1 MIVHCPGPHVNFG
14 GRSIS
19 WFHLTGLAGAG
30 ASISVFLIGAHI
42 RSLPAWPLLPLI
54 AMAIVIFLGIAMV
67 TKVMTGQERLTYY
80 HNELVILVGAALFL
94 HAVHQPVLA
103 YLDLVAVA
111 ISAFLV
117 CGRVGCCIVGCCH
130 GRPRHHGVVYGAAH
144 VDAGFPPSYAGVPLV
159 PVQLLEAATA
169 ASIVL
174 VTLRIMAAGAPDGS
188 ALAVTFIGYGAARF
202 ALEFVRGDVRP
213 TRAGLSEAQWTSTVI
228 ATLVLT
234 AVLRGASG
242 VPSGAIV
249 VAAAVMAAAAARVVT
264 HRGVRR
270 LRRQLRGPIH
280 VDALL
285 AFMKGDA
292 TADRE
297 VGHRLRI
304 VTTSLGVIVSAD
316 PVTLSAD
323 AVSHDRHWAMSWPGH
338 GLDEADGQWLANL
351 IATTVGNRC
360 QARAI
365 FGNGVIH
372 VVLSRTSAAGPNPS
386 TDVHMPDEPP
396 SGALGP
402 RGNYLRVVSGEH
414 APSPI

>member
-1 MIVHCPGPHVNFG
+1 MIVRCPGPHVHVG
-14 GRSIS
+14 GRAIS

-42 RSLPAWPLLPLI
+42 RSLAAWPLLPLT

-67 TKVMTGQERLTYY
+67 TKVVTGEERLTYY
-80 HNELVILVGAALFL
+80 HNELVILGGGALFL

-117 CGRVGCCIVGCCH
+117 CGRVGCCLVGCCH
-130 GRPRHHGVVYGAAH
+130 GRPGHHGLVYGAAH
-144 VDAGFPPSYAGVPLV
+144 VDAGFPASYAGVPLV

-169 ASIVL
+169 ATIVI
-174 VTLRIMAAGAPDGS
+174 VTLRIMAAGAPDGA

-213 TRAGLSEAQWTSTVI
+213 ARAGLAEAQWTSAVI
-228 ATLVLT
+228 AALVLT
-234 AVLRGASG
+234 AVLGGASG

-249 VAAAVMAAAAARVVT
+249 VAATVIAAAAVRVMT

-270 LRRQLRGPIH
+270 LRRQLRAPRH
-280 VDALL
+280 VEALL
-285 AFMKGDA
+285 AFIKGDA

-297 VGHRLRI
+297 VCHPLRI

-316 PVTLSAD
+316 PVTVSAD
-323 AVSHDRHWAMSWPGH
+323 AVGHDRHWAISWPGY
-338 GLDEADGQWLANL
+338 GLDEDDGNWLANL
-351 IATTVGNRC
+351 IATTVGDWC
-360 QARAI
+360 QTRVI
-365 FGNGVIH
+365 LGNGVVH
-372 VVLSRTSAAGPNPS
+372 VVLSRTSAARPNPS
-386 TDVHMPDEPP
+386 TDVHAPDEPP
-396 SGALGP
+396 STASFEIVRASSTTASLNP
-402 RGNYLRVVSGEH
+402 F
-414 APSPI
+414 AA